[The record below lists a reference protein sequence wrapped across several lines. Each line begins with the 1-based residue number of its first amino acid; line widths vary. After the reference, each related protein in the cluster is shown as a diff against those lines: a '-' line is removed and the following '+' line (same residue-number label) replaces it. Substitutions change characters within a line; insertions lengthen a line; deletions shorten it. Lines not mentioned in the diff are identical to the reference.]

1 MKTEIEKLKFFVNHS
16 IEILKLKDLLWT
28 FDTNVPLNM
37 KNPEITDKNGWY
49 AWKETES
56 LVNDIEIDKLEKEIN
71 LKYPNLYREFLKYRH
86 FYKLEK
92 IKNIEFFTHK
102 SENWYSDLI
111 NQYKIQETEMTIENG
126 LIPFGFCGGGKIACF
141 DTNHNNRIISVFYD
155 SNLNSEPEI
164 EIVFDSFNSML
175 NSYYEKNNSA

>member
-71 LKYPNLYREFLKYRH
+71 LKYPNLYREFLKYKH

-92 IKNIEFFTHK
+92 IKNIEFLLT
-102 SENWYSDLI
+102 NLRI
-111 NQYKIQETEMTIENG
+111 GIMT
-126 LIPFGFCGGGKIACF
+126 
-141 DTNHNNRIISVFYD
+141 
-155 SNLNSEPEI
+155 
-164 EIVFDSFNSML
+164 
-175 NSYYEKNNSA
+175 